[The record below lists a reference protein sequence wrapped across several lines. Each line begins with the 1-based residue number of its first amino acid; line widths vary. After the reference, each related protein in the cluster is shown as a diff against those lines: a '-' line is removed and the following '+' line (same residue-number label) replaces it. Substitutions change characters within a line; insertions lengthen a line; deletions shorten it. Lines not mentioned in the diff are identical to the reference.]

1 MECKEVIKMIPDFL
15 DNELSGK
22 ELRAFLKH
30 IEECKE
36 CREELSIQFLVLE
49 GMARLEEW
57 NTFDLQNEFDKMMED
72 AKRRMQFLRIL
83 SILVYGVEI
92 LAIIT
97 IIAII
102 VLIVVL

>member
-1 MECKEVIKMIPDFL
+1 
-15 DNELSGK
+15 
-22 ELRAFLKH
+22 
-30 IEECKE
+30 
-36 CREELSIQFLVLE
+36 
-49 GMARLEEW
+49 MARLEEG